1 MATRLDLENSLV
13 AQTLKK
19 TICPGATDE
28 EIVAF
33 VIVANE
39 HKLNPFKREIYCFK
53 KQGGGLAPM
62 VPIDGWTNIVNS
74 HPQFDGCE
82 FEDNEDSDGKLEAIT
97 CTIHRKDRQH
107 PTVLKE
113 RMKECF
119 RDTGPWRDMPARMLR
134 HKAFM
139 QCARVA
145 FSLGGIFDED
155 EANDQ
160 VIRAKAEHLEPP
172 RQIPADVIDT
182 KTGEV
187 APGKTTFGKGKPY
200 EKTVYATDETRSA
213 DNLISE
219 SQRRRLFAISH
230 KSGIKDD
237 DLKAHLHHCHGLDS
251 SKLITTDVYEE
262 ICEWAAE
269 PPTQQTAG

>member
-1 MATRLDLENSLV
+1 MATRLDLENSMV

-82 FEDNEDSDGKLEAIT
+82 FEDNEDPNGKLEAIT
-97 CTIHRKDRQH
+97 CTIHRKDRAH

-172 RQIPADVIDT
+172 RQIPVEVIDK

-187 APGKTTFGKGKPY
+187 SPESDPP
-200 EKTVYATDETRSA
+200 E
-213 DNLISE
+213 NLISE
-219 SQRRRLFAISH
+219 QQRRRLFAISH
-230 KSGIKDD
+230 KSGIMDEYLKVHLKD
-237 DLKAHLHHCHGLDS
+237 KYGIDS
-251 SKLITTDVYEE
+251 SKNITTDVYEE
-262 ICEWAAE
+262 IVEWVSK
-269 PPTQQTAG
+269 PPTPQAQD